1 MMVDLSLTPAVSNE
15 FDQLIR
21 ATAADG
27 FIRAVGVV
35 STHAVQEAR
44 RRHHLSYVATVAL
57 GRTINAGLLLAANLK
72 QEQARIN
79 LQIKGDGPL
88 GSVWVDAGSDGTVRG
103 YVEHPAVELPLTESS
118 QLNVGQA
125 VGRYGYLHVI
135 RDQGYGIPFTSSTE
149 LVNGEIGEDIT
160 QFLASSEQTPSI
172 IVLGVLVDT
181 QGVKAAGG
189 LLFQLLPDAPLSLIT
204 ELEQRISKVETLS
217 PLLAA
222 GKTLPMILEEFI
234 GDLGLTILPGLQ
246 PIRFHCKCSRGR
258 VKGALRILGEEEL
271 RSMIVEDKGAEA
283 TCHFCNEVYQVTEA
297 ELEELV
303 QQLQAS

>member
-35 STHAVQEAR
+35 TTHAVQEAR

-57 GRTINAGLLLAANLK
+57 GRTISAGLLLAANLK

-79 LQIKGDGPL
+79 LQVKGDGPL

-103 YVEHPAVELPLTESS
+103 YVEHPAVELPLTESG

-125 VGRYGYLHVI
+125 VGHYGYLHVI

-160 QFLASSEQTPSI
+160 RFLASSEQTPSI

-181 QGVKAAGG
+181 HGVKAAGG

-204 ELEQRISKVETLS
+204 ELEERISKVETLS
-217 PLLAA
+217 PMLAE
-222 GKTLPMILEEFI
+222 GKTLPMIIEEFI

-246 PIRFHCKCSRGR
+246 PVRFHCKCSRGR